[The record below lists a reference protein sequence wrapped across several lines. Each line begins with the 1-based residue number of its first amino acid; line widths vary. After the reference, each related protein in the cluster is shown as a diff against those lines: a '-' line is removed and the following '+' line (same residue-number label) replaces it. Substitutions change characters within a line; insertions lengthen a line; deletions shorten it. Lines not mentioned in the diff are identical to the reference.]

1 MPECVYQAAP
11 PAHAMTTITVH
22 VLAFGPAAERM
33 GGRHHTKSVQQGTT
47 AGSIATSLGLEDWL
61 GMGMAL
67 AIDGERVERDT
78 VLSEGVELALLPPVS
93 GG

>member
-1 MPECVYQAAP
+1 
-11 PAHAMTTITVH
+11 MTTITVH
-22 VLAFGPAAERM
+22 VLAFGPAAERL

-47 AGSIATSLGLEDWL
+47 AGSLATSLGLEDWL

-78 VLSEGVELALLPPVS
+78 LLSEGVELALLPPVS

>member
-1 MPECVYQAAP
+1 
-11 PAHAMTTITVH
+11 MTSITVH
-22 VLAFGPAAERM
+22 VLAFGPAAERLE
-33 GGRHHTKSVQQGTT
+33 GRHHTKAIQSGTT
-47 AGSIATSLGLEDWL
+47 AGEFAVSLGLEDWL

-78 VLSEGVELALLPPVS
+78 VLVDGGELALLPPVS

>member
-22 VLAFGPAAERM
+22 VLAFGPAAERL

-47 AGSIATSLGLEDWL
+47 AGSLATSLGLEDWL

-78 VLSEGVELALLPPVS
+78 LLSEGVELALLPPVS